1 MASERRLRVGVL
13 AIGIAV
19 IAAFIGEAAY
29 SGWRFHAQIVQAN
42 NRELSNLSHALAIEA
57 GRNLDAVDAI
67 LKDCT
72 ALIER
77 TGPERVTPE
86 AAAQLERFAQ
96 RSPQV
101 ENLSVADASGH
112 QIYRSGLGDQPLE
125 DVSQRPYF
133 LALRAQPDAGAPSDA
148 PHLSR
153 TYGVAALFVAR
164 RVNDRNGH
172 FAGVVTAAVSLD
184 QLRQQYKALDLGAN
198 SSLVLA
204 LSDGLVVLRQPP
216 VVPIPAKPVSFR
228 ELAEM
233 GAGAPIQT
241 VLSQVDS
248 RPKLISAV
256 GVGKSTLIL
265 AVLRDEHDAL
275 RPWVDEMRSS
285 ALRTVVLTLV
295 TLLTIAGVMRQLR
308 LLESASSALR
318 LSENRYAMAMT
329 AANEGHAE
337 WSLQEGTLF
346 LSENWR
352 VLHGL
357 DPGQHIPNLEALRR
371 CLTIHPDDL
380 VLVVAAVQD
389 HFADRA
395 ATIDIDYRVQVS
407 DGTWRWIHSR
417 GSCLRSTDRT
427 PTNLFCSAIDVSD
440 RKRAEAEK
448 ATLDS
453 RLQQARKLEALGT
466 LASGIAHDFNNI
478 LGAILGF
485 GEMAQQG
492 AQPGSALR
500 RHIDR
505 VMQSGE
511 RARLLVKRI
520 LDFSRSSV
528 AEHAPVNIRGV
539 VEEVVAMLAP
549 TLPAG
554 VTLDTR
560 LDAGDAAVV
569 GDSTQLCQVVM
580 NVCTNAVQ
588 ATRGEGVV
596 GITLQR
602 RSLIAPLSLLQGDL
616 NPGDYV
622 RVEVSD
628 TGGGIAPEVLMR
640 IFDPFFT
647 TKKSGEGT
655 GLGLSVV
662 HGIVSSM
669 GGAIDIASLVGAGTR
684 VEIWLPVAGELP
696 AQAAT
701 RATEWASGQGQVVMV
716 VDDETA
722 LVELAEELLAGL
734 GYEPVG
740 YGSAEEALAAFKAD
754 PDRFDALLT
763 DQALPGMS
771 GSELAQQVLE
781 VRPRLPILLMSGNLN
796 ETSERTALEIG
807 VRSTL
812 HKPLALQELS
822 ERLAS
827 LFRA

>member
-1 MASERRLRVGVL
+1 M
-13 AIGIAV
+13 
-19 IAAFIGEAAY
+19 
-29 SGWRFHAQIVQAN
+29 
-42 NRELSNLSHALAIEA
+42 
-57 GRNLDAVDAI
+57 
-67 LKDCT
+67 
-72 ALIER
+72 
-77 TGPERVTPE
+77 
-86 AAAQLERFAQ
+86 
-96 RSPQV
+96 
-101 ENLSVADASGH
+101 
-112 QIYRSGLGDQPLE
+112 
-125 DVSQRPYF
+125 
-133 LALRAQPDAGAPSDA
+133 
-148 PHLSR
+148 
-153 TYGVAALFVAR
+153 
-164 RVNDRNGH
+164 
-172 FAGVVTAAVSLD
+172 
-184 QLRQQYKALDLGAN
+184 
-198 SSLVLA
+198 
-204 LSDGLVVLRQPP
+204 
-216 VVPIPAKPVSFR
+216 
-228 ELAEM
+228 
-233 GAGAPIQT
+233 
-241 VLSQVDS
+241 
-248 RPKLISAV
+248 
-256 GVGKSTLIL
+256 
-265 AVLRDEHDAL
+265 
-275 RPWVDEMRSS
+275 
-285 ALRTVVLTLV
+285 
-295 TLLTIAGVMRQLR
+295 
-308 LLESASSALR
+308 
-318 LSENRYAMAMT
+318 
-329 AANEGHAE
+329 
-337 WSLQEGTLF
+337 
-346 LSENWR
+346 
-352 VLHGL
+352 
-357 DPGQHIPNLEALRR
+357 
-371 CLTIHPDDL
+371 
-380 VLVVAAVQD
+380 VAAVQD
-389 HFADRA
+389 HFANRA
-395 ATIDIDYRVQVS
+395 ATIDIDYRIQVS
-407 DGTWRWIHSR
+407 DGSWRWIHSR
-417 GSCLRSTDRT
+417 GSCLRSADGT

-440 RKRAEAEK
+440 RKHAEAEK

-453 RLQQARKLEALGT
+453 RLQQTRKLEALGT

-485 GEMAQQG
+485 GEMAQKG

-539 VEEVVAMLAP
+539 VEEVVGMLAP

-560 LDAGDAAVV
+560 LESGDAAVI

-588 ATRGEGVV
+588 ATRGEGAV

-602 RSLIAPLSLLQGDL
+602 HSLITPLSLLQGDL
-616 NPGDYV
+616 NPGDFV

-628 TGGGIAPEVLMR
+628 TGGGIPPEVLTR

-669 GGAIDIASLVGAGTR
+669 GGAIDITSLVGVGTR

-696 AQAAT
+696 AQAVT
-701 RATEWASGQGQVVMV
+701 RAAEWSPGQGQVVMV

-740 YGSAEEALAAFKAD
+740 YGSAEAALAAFKAD
-754 PDRFDALLT
+754 PGRFDALLT
-763 DQALPGMS
+763 DQTLPGMS

-781 VRPRLPILLMSGNLN
+781 VRPRLPILLMSGNLT
-796 ETSERTALEIG
+796 ETSERSALEIG
-807 VRSTL
+807 IRSAL

>member
-1 MASERRLRVGVL
+1 MASERRLRGRVL

-19 IAAFIGEAAY
+19 IMAFIGEAAY
-29 SGWRFHAQIVQAN
+29 SGWRFHAQIVHAN
-42 NRELSNLSHALAIEA
+42 NRELGNLSHALAIEA

-67 LKDCT
+67 LKDCA
-72 ALIER
+72 ALVER
-77 TGPERVTPE
+77 TGAERVTPDT
-86 AAAQLERFAQ
+86 AAQLARFAQ
-96 RSPQV
+96 RSSQV
-101 ENLSVADASGH
+101 ENLWVVDASGH
-112 QIYRSGLGDQPLE
+112 QIYRSGAGVEPLD

-133 LALRAQPDAGAPSDA
+133 LAHQTQASGELPDDP

-153 TYGVAALFVAR
+153 SDDVEALFVSR
-164 RVNDRNGH
+164 RVNDRDGH
-172 FAGVVTAAVSLD
+172 FLGVVAAMLSLD
-184 QLRQQYKALDLGAN
+184 QLRQQYTALDLGAN
-198 SSLVLA
+198 SSLILA
-204 LSDGLVVLRQPP
+204 LSDGLLVLRQPP
-216 VVPIPAKPVSFR
+216 VAATAKPMKFR
-228 ELAEM
+228 ELAAM
-233 GAGAPIQT
+233 GAGAPIQV
-241 VLSQVDS
+241 VLSHVDS

-265 AVLRDEHDAL
+265 AVLRDEADAL
-275 RPWVDEMRSS
+275 RPWVDEMRS
-285 ALRTVVLTLV
+285 AAFRTVLLTLV

-308 LLESASSALR
+308 RLEVASSALR
-318 LSENRYAMAMT
+318 LSESRYAMAMT

-337 WSLQEGTLF
+337 WSLQEDTLF
-346 LSENWR
+346 LSANWR

-357 DPGQHIPNLEALRR
+357 DPGQEIPNLEALSR
-371 CLTIHPDDL
+371 CLTIHPEDL
-380 VLVVAAVQD
+380 ALVVAAVQD
-389 HFADRA
+389 HFANRA
-395 ATIDIDYRVQVS
+395 ATIDIDYRIQVS
-407 DGTWRWIHSR
+407 DGSWRWIHSR
-417 GSCLRSTDRT
+417 GSCLRSADGT

-440 RKRAEAEK
+440 RKHAEAEK

-453 RLQQARKLEALGT
+453 RLQQTRKLEALGT

-485 GEMAQQG
+485 GEMAQKG

-539 VEEVVAMLAP
+539 VEEVVGMLAP

-560 LDAGDAAVV
+560 LESGDAAVI

-588 ATRGEGVV
+588 ATRGEGAV

-602 RSLIAPLSLLQGDL
+602 HSLITPLSLLQGDL
-616 NPGDYV
+616 NPGDFV

-628 TGGGIAPEVLMR
+628 TGGGIPPEVLTR

-669 GGAIDIASLVGAGTR
+669 GGAIDITSLVGVGTR

-696 AQAAT
+696 AQAVT
-701 RATEWASGQGQVVMV
+701 RAAEWSPGQGQVVMV

-740 YGSAEEALAAFKAD
+740 YGSAEAALAAFKAD
-754 PDRFDALLT
+754 PGRFDALLT
-763 DQALPGMS
+763 DQTLPGMS

-781 VRPRLPILLMSGNLN
+781 VRPRLPILLMSGNLT
-796 ETSERTALEIG
+796 ETSERSALEIG
-807 VRSTL
+807 IRSAL

>member
-1 MASERRLRVGVL
+1 MASARRLHIGVL

-19 IAAFIGEAAY
+19 IVGFIGEAAY
-29 SGWRFHAQIVQAN
+29 SGWRFHAQIVHAR
-42 NRELSNLSHALAIEA
+42 NRELSNLSHALAFEA
-57 GRNLDAVDAI
+57 ARNLDTVDGI
-67 LKDCT
+67 LKDC
-72 ALIER
+72 AAVIER
-77 TGPERVTPE
+77 TGAEPVTPE
-86 AAAQLERFAQ
+86 TARRLAMFAQ
-96 RSPQV
+96 RSSQM
-101 ENLSVADASGH
+101 ENLFVTDASGH
-112 QIYRSGLGDQPLE
+112 QIYRSGAGAGPLE

-133 LALRAQPDAGAPSDA
+133 LAHRLQPDGGRPDD
-148 PHLSR
+148 PPQLSR
-153 TYGVAALFVAR
+153 ADGVEALFVSR
-164 RVNDRNGH
+164 RINDRDGH
-172 FAGVVTAAVSLD
+172 FIGVVAATLGLD
-184 QLRQQYKALDLGAN
+184 QLRQQYTGIDLGLD
-198 SSLVLA
+198 SSLILA
-204 LSDGLVVLRQPP
+204 LSDGMLVLRQPP
-216 VVPIPAKPVSFR
+216 VAATAKPMRFR
-228 ELAEM
+228 ELAAM
-233 GAGAPIQT
+233 GAGAPIQI
-241 VLSQVDS
+241 VLSHVDS

-256 GVGKSTLIL
+256 AVGKSSLIL
-265 AVLRDEHDAL
+265 AVLRDEADAL
-275 RPWVDEMRSS
+275 QPWTDEMRS
-285 ALRTVVLTLV
+285 AAFRTVLLTLV

-308 LLESASSALR
+308 RLEVAAAALR
-318 LSENRYAMAMT
+318 QSESRYAMAMT

-346 LSENWR
+346 LSANWR
-352 VLHGL
+352 ALHGL
-357 DPGQHIPNLEALRR
+357 DAGQHIPTLEALRR

-380 VLVVAAVQD
+380 PLVIAAVQE
-389 HFADRA
+389 HFANRA
-395 ATIDIDYRVQVS
+395 AAIDVDYRVEVS
-407 DGTWRWIHSR
+407 NGDWRWIHSR
-417 GSCLRSTDRT
+417 GSCLRSADGT

-453 RLQQARKLEALGT
+453 RLQQTRKLEALGT

-485 GEMAQQG
+485 GEMAQKG
-492 AQPGSALR
+492 AEPGSALR
-500 RHIDR
+500 RHVDR

-511 RARLLVKRI
+511 RARLLVRRI

-539 VEEVVAMLAP
+539 VEEVVGMLAP

-560 LDAGDAAVV
+560 LDSGDAAVI

-588 ATRGEGVV
+588 ATRGDGVV
-596 GITLQR
+596 GIALQR
-602 RSLIAPLSLLQGDL
+602 RSLAAPLSLLQGDL
-616 NPGDYV
+616 DPGDYV
-622 RVEVSD
+622 CIEVSD
-628 TGGGIAPEVLMR
+628 TGDGIPPEVLTR

-669 GGAIDIASLVGAGTR
+669 AGAIDIVSEVGAGTR
-684 VEIWLPVAGELP
+684 VAIWLPVAGELP
-696 AQAAT
+696 AQALTKAT
-701 RATEWASGQGQVVMV
+701 GWPAGQGQVVMV

-740 YGSAEEALAAFKAD
+740 YGSAEAALAAFTAD

-771 GSELAQQVLE
+771 GSELAQQVLQ
-781 VRPRLPILLMSGNLN
+781 VRPRLPILLMSGNLT
-796 ETSERTALEIG
+796 EASERRALEIG
-807 VRSTL
+807 VRCTL

-827 LFRA
+827 LFHG

>member
-1 MASERRLRVGVL
+1 ML

-77 TGPERVTPE
+77 TGPGRVTPE
-86 AAAQLERFAQ
+86 AAAQIERFAL

-101 ENLSVADASGH
+101 ESLSVADASGR
-112 QIYRSGLGDQPLE
+112 QIYRSGPGDQALE

-133 LALRAQPDAGAPSDA
+133 LALRAQPDTGVPSDA

-164 RVNDRNGH
+164 RVNDRDGH

-216 VVPIPAKPVSFR
+216 IVPIPARPVRFR

-241 VLSQVDS
+241 VQSQVDS

-265 AVLRDEHDAL
+265 AVLRDEQDAL
-275 RPWVDEMRSS
+275 RPWVDEMRS
-285 ALRTVVLTLV
+285 AAVRTVLLTLV
-295 TLLTIAGVMRQLR
+295 TLLTIAGVMRQLMR
-308 LLESASSALR
+308 LEGASSALR
-318 LSENRYAMAMT
+318 LSESRYAMAMT

-337 WSLQEGTLF
+337 WSLQEGSLF

-357 DPGQHIPNLEALRR
+357 DPGQDIPNLEALRR
-371 CLTIHPDDL
+371 CVTIHPDDL
-380 VLVVAAVQD
+380 ALVVTAVQD
-389 HFADRA
+389 HFANQA

-407 DGTWRWIHSR
+407 DGSWRWIHSR
-417 GSCLRSTDRT
+417 GSCLRAADGT

-453 RLQQARKLEALGT
+453 RLQQTRKLEALGT

-485 GEMAQQG
+485 GEMAQKG
-492 AQPGSALR
+492 AEPGSALR

-539 VEEVVAMLAP
+539 VEEVVGMLAS

-560 LDAGDAAVV
+560 LDSGDAAVI

-580 NVCTNAVQ
+580 NVGTNAVQ
-588 ATRGEGVV
+588 ATRGEGAV

-602 RSLIAPLSLLQGDL
+602 RSLAAPLSLLQGDL

-622 RVEVSD
+622 RIEVSD
-628 TGGGIAPEVLMR
+628 TGDGIPPDVLAR

-647 TKKSGEGT
+647 TKKSGMGT

-669 GGAIDIASLVGAGTR
+669 GGAIDIASAAGAGTR

-696 AQAAT
+696 AQTVAKS
-701 RATEWASGQGQVVMV
+701 TEWPAGQGQVVMV

-740 YGSAEEALAAFKAD
+740 YGSAEAALTAFKAD

-763 DQALPGMS
+763 DQTLPGMS
-771 GSELAQQVLE
+771 GSELAQQILA
-781 VRPRLPILLMSGNLN
+781 VRPRLPILLMSGNLT
-796 ETSERTALEIG
+796 ETSERAAREIG

-812 HKPLALQELS
+812 HKPLGLQELS

>member
-1 MASERRLRVGVL
+1 MASARRLHLGVL

-19 IAAFIGEAAY
+19 IVGFIGEAAY
-29 SGWRFHAQIVQAN
+29 SGWRFHGQIVRAR
-42 NRELSNLSHALAIEA
+42 NRELRNLSHTLAFEA
-57 GRNLDAVDAI
+57 ARNLDTVDAI
-67 LKDCT
+67 LKDC
-72 ALIER
+72 AAVVER
-77 TGPERVTPE
+77 TGAGPVTPE
-86 AAAQLERFAQ
+86 TARQLAMFAQ
-96 RSPQV
+96 RSPQM
-101 ENLSVADASGH
+101 ENLSVTDADGH
-112 QIYRSGLGDQPLE
+112 QIYRSGTGPLE

-133 LALRAQPDAGAPSDA
+133 LAHRRQPDGAGPDDQ
-148 PHLSR
+148 PQLSR
-153 TYGVAALFVAR
+153 ADGVEALFVSR
-164 RVNDRNGH
+164 RISDRDGH
-172 FAGVVTAAVSLD
+172 FMGVVAATLGLD
-184 QLRQQYKALDLGAN
+184 QLRQQYTGIDLGLD
-198 SSLVLA
+198 SSLILA
-204 LSDGLVVLRQPP
+204 LSDGMLVLRQPP
-216 VVPIPAKPVSFR
+216 VAATAKPMRFR
-228 ELAEM
+228 ELAAM
-233 GAGAPIQT
+233 GAGAPIQI
-241 VLSQVDS
+241 VLSHVDS

-256 GVGKSTLIL
+256 AVGKSSLIL
-265 AVLRDEHDAL
+265 AVLRDEADAL
-275 RPWVDEMRSS
+275 QPWTDEMRS
-285 ALRTVVLTLV
+285 AAFRTVLLTLA

-308 LLESASSALR
+308 RLEVAAAALR
-318 LSENRYAMAMT
+318 QSESRYAMAMK

-346 LSENWR
+346 LSANWR
-352 VLHGL
+352 ALHGL
-357 DPGQHIPNLEALRR
+357 DAVRPIPTLEALRR

-380 VLVVAAVQD
+380 PLVIAAVQE
-389 HFADRA
+389 HFANRA
-395 ATIDIDYRVQVS
+395 AAIDVDYRVEVS
-407 DGTWRWIHSR
+407 NGDWRWIHSR
-417 GSCLRSTDRT
+417 GSCLRSADGT
-427 PTNLFCSAIDVSD
+427 PTNLFCSAIDISD

-453 RLQQARKLEALGT
+453 RLQQTRKLEALGT

-485 GEMAQQG
+485 GEMAQKG
-492 AQPGSALR
+492 AEPGSALR
-500 RHIDR
+500 RHVDR

-539 VEEVVAMLAP
+539 VEEVAGMLAP

-554 VTLDTR
+554 VTLDVR
-560 LDAGDAAVV
+560 LESGDAAVI

-580 NVCTNAVQ
+580 NVCANAVQ

-596 GITLQR
+596 GIALRRQR
-602 RSLIAPLSLLQGDL
+602 LAAPLSLLQGDL

-622 RVEVSD
+622 CIEVSD
-628 TGGGIAPEVLMR
+628 SGDGIPPEVLTR

-669 GGAIDIASLVGAGTR
+669 AGAIDIASVVGAGTC
-684 VEIWLPVAGELP
+684 VAIWLPVAGELP
-696 AQAAT
+696 AQALAKAT
-701 RATEWASGQGQVVMV
+701 GWPAGQGQVVMV

-740 YGSAEEALAAFKAD
+740 YGSAEAALAAFKAD

-763 DQALPGMS
+763 DQTLPGMS
-771 GSELAQQVLE
+771 GSELAQRILE
-781 VRPRLPILLMSGNLN
+781 IRPRLPILLMSGNLT
-796 ETSERTALEIG
+796 ESSERRALEIG
-807 VRSTL
+807 VRCTL

-827 LFRA
+827 LFHG